1 MKHYPGKL
9 LLFGEHILL
18 VGAPALAVPV
28 NAFGG
33 HWAWAK
39 TPEQS
44 RLKAFSDYLSTK
56 TSLGPAFGE
65 ALRQGLYF
73 ESNIPEGYGLGSS
86 GALCAAVYDRFA
98 ATKTQDLAEL
108 KAIFAEMES
117 FFHGNSSGIDPLTVY
132 IGAPLLIEE
141 KTRVTQVAQRPW
153 AETPVVFLI
162 DSKLPR
168 QTGPLVQWFLAQ
180 YELPAFRSRLERDL
194 FPAHRA
200 ALQAWLAA
208 DDQAF
213 WPALKQVSA
222 FQFAHLPP
230 MIPATLRDFWSESL
244 AQDEFM
250 LKICGAGGGG
260 FILGFAR
267 NTAVAS
273 GLAEK
278 YRAQFVN
285 SLIC

>member
-56 TSLGPAFGE
+56 TPFGLALGE

-180 YELPAFRSRLERDL
+180 YELWMAQVIFVSVAFPYRV
-194 FPAHRA
+194 A
-200 ALQAWLAA
+200 ALQ
-208 DDQAF
+208 
-213 WPALKQVSA
+213 
-222 FQFAHLPP
+222 
-230 MIPATLRDFWSESL
+230 T
-244 AQDEFM
+244 
-250 LKICGAGGGG
+250 
-260 FILGFAR
+260 
-267 NTAVAS
+267 
-273 GLAEK
+273 
-278 YRAQFVN
+278 
-285 SLIC
+285 